1 MLTAARQRFASPA
14 LLAAT
19 ALLAAGCEDVN
30 WDWEA
35 RWWLKPQ
42 RQVRPDRRVAADRS
56 GRPTQP
62 EQPAEQARQQPPEGT
77 VAVVEPMSPA
87 PARTE
92 QPTGPTPTAS
102 ARPARPTEPPPRSAK
117 PPDATARAAPPS
129 APRPRA
135 APARSTPAPERTTSI
150 ARRDEPQQPVQA
162 IEPDPTIA
170 TAEPSG
176 DAYYQLYISDG
187 GSQRP
192 GTANARRA
200 TLRNLPP
207 RIAAQVV
214 AQLYVPIGMG
224 GGDDE
229 PYLIFQDAD
238 EFRAAA
244 DAVPMIDGGGATFG
258 KAMAMLADLLK
269 SGSSPPRERVSE
281 CQAAFAETATGAA
294 TSQRERWAAAM
305 LAGRL
310 ASDQL
315 YDYAGATAFFDQA
328 SELSVPGSVERLS
341 SRWAR
346 AENLEMSGDR
356 NAARQEYQTIAS
368 EFAGHGRSQA
378 VQRAKAAGSGARR

>member
-1 MLTAARQRFASPA
+1 MLIAARRRFKSSA
-14 LLAAT
+14 LLAAA
-19 ALLAAGCEDVN
+19 ALIIAGCEDVN

-56 GRPTQP
+56 GRPVQP
-62 EQPAEQARQQPPEGT
+62 QQPAEQPTEAT
-77 VAVVEPMSPA
+77 VAVVEPTSPSPTRA
-87 PARTE
+87 G
-92 QPTGPTPTAS
+92 QPTGPATTAANRTARQTAGPAQPPNPPEVAARS
-102 ARPARPTEPPPRSAK
+102 AQRSPPRQ
-117 PPDATARAAPPS
+117 PEAPT
-129 APRPRA
+129 
-135 APARSTPAPERTTSI
+135 RSTPAPERATSI
-150 ARRDEPQQPVQA
+150 ARRDELQPPVHA
-162 IEPDPTIA
+162 IEPDPAIG

-176 DAYYQLYISDG
+176 NTYYQLYFSGG

-200 TLRNLPP
+200 TLKNLPP
-207 RIAAQVV
+207 RVVAQVV

-229 PYLIFQDAD
+229 PYLIFQDAA

-244 DAVPMIDGGGATFG
+244 DAVPLVDGGGAGFG

-269 SGSSPPRERVSE
+269 SGSTPPREKVSE
-281 CQAAFAETATGAA
+281 CQAAFAETAAGAA

-315 YDYAGATAFFDQA
+315 YDYAGANAFFDQA
-328 SELSVPGSVERLS
+328 SELSSPGSVERLS

-356 NAARQEYQTIAS
+356 NAARQEYEKIAS
-368 EFAGHGRSQA
+368 EYAGHSRSQA
-378 VQRAKAAGSGARR
+378 VQRAKAAGAGARR

>member
-1 MLTAARQRFASPA
+1 M
-14 LLAAT
+14 
-19 ALLAAGCEDVN
+19 
-30 WDWEA
+30 
-35 RWWLKPQ
+35 
-42 RQVRPDRRVAADRS
+42 
-56 GRPTQP
+56 
-62 EQPAEQARQQPPEGT
+62 
-77 VAVVEPMSPA
+77 
-87 PARTE
+87 
-92 QPTGPTPTAS
+92 
-102 ARPARPTEPPPRSAK
+102 
-117 PPDATARAAPPS
+117 
-129 APRPRA
+129 
-135 APARSTPAPERTTSI
+135 
-150 ARRDEPQQPVQA
+150 QA

-187 GSQRP
+187 ASQRP

-200 TLRNLPP
+200 ILKNLPP

-244 DAVPMIDGGGATFG
+244 DAVPLVDGGGATFG

-269 SGSSPPRERVSE
+269 SGSSPARDRVSE
-281 CQAAFAETATGAA
+281 CQAAFAETAAGAA

-315 YDYAGATAFFDQA
+315 YDYAGANAFFDQA
-328 SELSVPGSVERLS
+328 SELSAPGSVERLS

-356 NAARQEYQTIAS
+356 NAAHQEYQKIAS
-368 EFAGHGRSQA
+368 EFAGHARSQA